1 MAKRKA
7 KQKTAAE
14 IEAIEA
20 DRVAAHEPV
29 VGPNVQTSVFPD
41 KVALEDV
48 SEMTTEQAEAH
59 ARVEETFSP
68 AKAELQE
75 LETAER
81 EEEAALAEVEEEAKL
96 PNSVVAEKFK
106 LKYIENAKV
115 LGVAGKAA
123 KRSNWDWLAQEIAA
137 ECLKE
142 KEKIDIAEF
151 QDLLELNGVDY
162 SRWTNRNKG
171 WEGRFRMTGRVALQ
185 KVVAN
190 NRRLVKKMSESIPP
204 EAWVERFK
212 TKA

>member
-1 MAKRKA
+1 MAKRA
-7 KQKTAAE
+7 RKTKKTQEE
-14 IEAIEA
+14 IDAIEA
-20 DRVAAHEPV
+20 DRMAAHEMPAEPV
-29 VGPNVQTSVFPD
+29 KLELVERDPVELVEDRADLESAMEGDVQP
-41 KVALEDV
+41 
-48 SEMTTEQAEAH
+48 
-59 ARVEETFSP
+59 
-68 AKAELQE
+68 
-75 LETAER
+75 
-81 EEEAALAEVEEEAKL
+81 EEADLVIPDEDEEK
-96 PNSVVAEKFK
+96 PITSVVAEKFK
-106 LKYIENAKV
+106 LKYIQNAKES
-115 LGVAGKAA
+115 GYTGKAA

-190 NRRLVKKMSESIPP
+190 NGRLVKKMSESVPP
-204 EAWVERFK
+204 PNWIEKFK

>member
-1 MAKRKA
+1 MAKFKRK
-7 KQKTAAE
+7 KKSDAE
-14 IEAIEA
+14 VAAIEA
-20 DRVAAHEPV
+20 DRVAAHEAPV
-29 VGPNVQTSVFPD
+29 VEIHDPTEVMNTETYLAH
-41 KVALEDV
+41 VAKE
-48 SEMTTEQAEAH
+48 EAFAEAD
-59 ARVEETFSP
+59 AQKSDD
-68 AKAELQE
+68 QQ
-75 LETAER
+75 
-81 EEEAALAEVEEEAKL
+81 EEEEDLAEAAALAEVEEEAKL

-106 LKYIENAKV
+106 LKYIENAKAN
-115 LGVAGKAA
+115 GHAGKAA
-123 KRSNWDWLAQEIAA
+123 KRSNWDWLAQEIAG

-190 NRRLVKKMSESIPP
+190 NGKLVKKMSESVPP
-204 EAWVERFK
+204 AAWVERFK